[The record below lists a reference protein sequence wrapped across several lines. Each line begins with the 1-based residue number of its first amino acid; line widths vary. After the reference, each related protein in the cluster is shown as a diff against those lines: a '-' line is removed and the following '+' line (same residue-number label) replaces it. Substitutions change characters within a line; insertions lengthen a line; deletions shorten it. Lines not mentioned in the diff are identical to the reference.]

1 MPAAAVEMERS
12 REAEAELRGGRSP
25 PRASRSP
32 EADGDR
38 ALSYS
43 CCICGKTFPFQSS
56 LSQHMRKHTG
66 EKPYKCPYCDH
77 RAAQKGNLKIHIR
90 GHRAGTL
97 TQGREPEAAETRVSE
112 GLGGCTSPT
121 KSTSVSRFPT
131 PKTT

>member
-1 MPAAAVEMERS
+1 MALS
-12 REAEAELRGGRSP
+12 SWGRGG
-25 PRASRSP
+25 
-32 EADGDR
+32 
-38 ALSYS
+38 
-43 CCICGKTFPFQSS
+43 QSS

-112 GLGGCTSPT
+112 GADD
-121 KSTSVSRFPT
+121 
-131 PKTT
+131 TTLMAESEEVVPRN